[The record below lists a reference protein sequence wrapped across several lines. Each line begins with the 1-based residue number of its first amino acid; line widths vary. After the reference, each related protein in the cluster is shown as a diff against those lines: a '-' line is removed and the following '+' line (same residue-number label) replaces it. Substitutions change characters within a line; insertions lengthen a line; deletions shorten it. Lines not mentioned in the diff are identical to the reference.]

1 MKLNFHFITSF
12 FKIKKYNKIKINK
25 NSIITKN
32 LFLTNFQINLFTI
45 NLFLTISNRILI
57 LLIFPHLDIYSRVL
71 QLRNPPFHTID

>member
-12 FKIKKYNKIKINK
+12 FKINKYNKIKINK
-25 NSIITKN
+25 NSLIAKN
-32 LFLTNFQINLFTI
+32 LFLTIP
-45 NLFLTISNRILI
+45 NRISI